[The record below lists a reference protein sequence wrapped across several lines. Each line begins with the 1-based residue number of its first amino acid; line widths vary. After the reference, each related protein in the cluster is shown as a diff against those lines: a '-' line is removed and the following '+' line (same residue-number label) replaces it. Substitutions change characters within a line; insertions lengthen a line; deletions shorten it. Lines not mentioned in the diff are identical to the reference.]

1 VIVKTIEQHQN
12 DRRWSLH
19 IITYRCL
26 QKNLEKLFFS
36 GSYFF
41 TITNEYKT
49 DLSRDK
55 PSIDVLHVVRG
66 GTFTFFS
73 LSERKE
79 KESKNFSFLKKR
91 KVKTFLS

>member
-1 VIVKTIEQHQN
+1 MKSEFQIKKGHKLFHNTVG
-12 DRRWSLH
+12 RAG
-19 IITYRCL
+19 
-26 QKNLEKLFFS
+26 LEKS
-36 GSYFF
+36 NHIVRNSWG
-41 TITNEYKT
+41 
-49 DLSRDK
+49 
-55 PSIDVLHVVRG
+55 RG